1 MTWAQAHLV
10 GDPRVPDTSSQTG
23 FTIAAVAG
31 DMQASE

>member
-1 MTWAQAHLV
+1 MKIF

-23 FTIAAVAG
+23 FTIAAVTG